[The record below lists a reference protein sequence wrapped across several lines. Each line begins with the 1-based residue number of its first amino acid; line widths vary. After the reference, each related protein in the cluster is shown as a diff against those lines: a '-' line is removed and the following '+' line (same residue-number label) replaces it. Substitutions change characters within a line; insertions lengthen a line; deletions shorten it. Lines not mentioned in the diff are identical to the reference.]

1 MKNLKKLLTD
11 LGFEVNVHRNLIKGE
26 FDSQVRDFSKD
37 PKHEKGHMMIMA
49 VLSHGRD
56 GIFHFKFNKYLQT
69 EFGKIRVGNFT
80 VHFNFRVKL
89 PHTSFSLL
97 LHR

>member
-37 PKHEKGHMMIMA
+37 PKHAKGHMMIMA

-56 GIFHFKFNKYLQT
+56 GICHFKLNNYYFI
-69 EFGKIRVGNFT
+69 ESS
-80 VHFNFRVKL
+80 VKL
-89 PHTSFSLL
+89 DSATLRHISIS
-97 LHR
+97 H